1 MNREQFEIQW
11 KEIENPFKIIY
22 LKNNCVVYGED
33 YEFNDKSLEV
43 GIFVVKKV
51 RFRKVK
57 DLVADIDINEIERI
71 G

>member
-22 LKNNCVVYGED
+22 LKNNCAVYGDD
-33 YEFNDKSLEV
+33 YEFNDNEWEIS
-43 GIFVVKKV
+43 IFAIYRI
-51 RFRKVK
+51 RFRKIRE
-57 DLVADIDINEIERI
+57 LIAEIDINEIERI